1 MANDILFSDGNEI
14 IISRGRAVFGNKM
27 YVISSITSIEL
38 RHEKIL
44 INSEQRNIPFLAI
57 IAGGVIGMILG
68 LGLMWFAPSMGIDT
82 TGVVF
87 WVVAGGIFGAAVGA
101 KNAPT
106 KHQDQYTIVITSTS
120 GEIEALT
127 TADKAQADAVV
138 RALDQA
144 IGDQSRNF

>member
-1 MANDILFSDGNEI
+1 M
-14 IISRGRAVFGNKM
+14 GRIACVAVLCNGA
-27 YVISSITSIEL
+27 VVSC
-38 RHEKIL
+38 
-44 INSEQRNIPFLAI
+44 
-57 IAGGVIGMILG
+57 
-68 LGLMWFAPSMGIDT
+68 
-82 TGVVF
+82 VF